1 MRMTKDNLKP
11 NYTLLFCWKMVI
23 KKNSLPNSQRK
34 MNIRMAESE
43 IEIEMTAEA
52 GTNGR
57 HERYS
62 IERSRDDIIV

>member
-1 MRMTKDNLKP
+1 
-11 NYTLLFCWKMVI
+11 MVI
-23 KKNSLPNSQRK
+23 KKNSLSNSQRK

-43 IEIEMTAEA
+43 IEIEMTVEA